1 MKKIIEKLD
10 VYLNNIKIKKK
21 IFLLYFYCI
30 MIPLVV
36 TDTVICGMFI
46 HDEEEGRKTRLKNMV
61 KSVEYM
67 LSGDADKAA
76 ALSENIYFNKYI
88 NEFLNQE
95 FSSGLDYYNQYQELL
110 KDSLFESS
118 LGTSNVVITMYT
130 DNPTV
135 VNGGKFWK
143 MESITNESWYQE
155 FTQSQQEMQMYSYYD
170 NSQITKFASIRKVSF
185 VRKLNRY
192 KRDPYEK
199 LLKIDLDYVGINE
212 NLVQSNYEDEVYV
225 CDGEK
230 IIFSNRYDMNTQQD
244 FEKITDVRRKEGEY
258 VEEFSLFGQELEIYA
273 VPQEDSFFRGIY
285 RHWPAIALLISL
297 NILIPYAMLR
307 PLRRTFTD
315 RLEILNKTL
324 SYRNQGKLE
333 EIQGIQG
340 TDEIAFLMRN
350 YNSMVQENN
359 HLIETVYKS
368 RLKQQ
373 EINIARQKAELL
385 ALHGQINPHF
395 LFNVLEN
402 IRMRSVLKQEYE
414 TAEMIEQLSI
424 MERQYVEW
432 GTDLLT
438 IQEESQFVES
448 YLKLQKYRFG
458 SRLSYSIEIQQ
469 ECSGYKIPKL
479 SLVTFVEN
487 ACVHGIE
494 DKAAHCWIF
503 VKVFTKQDAGTVYNG
518 QDAID
523 FLQDTQVDLILSD
536 IKMPVMDGITLLKRI
551 REEEISEAFFVI
563 LSGYGDFAYA
573 QQAIKYKCTDY
584 ILKPIQRQQLYSLLE
599 KVSTLYKKQKRKEIE
614 QKKMGRAYFVRYIQA
629 LLLGRGDEEALVYVN
644 KKLSFSDR
652 IRYIHMELEDEEHSL
667 EFQKMRT
674 YQKAVYQNCKAYLG
688 PEKEDLV
695 FMDIVGRKEWLDIGF
710 LYDVSIAHE
719 FGMEEEEYLRS
730 FLGNISQD
738 LPIQVR
744 SYVGDTVSSVK
755 DISESFRTAIL
766 ARSFH
771 VFQVDKNIL
780 YYSEEKTEA
789 GGKIIN
795 KASIEE
801 LLKAVEE
808 NDALKI
814 EKKARIV
821 YEELNQQNMNLEMT
835 QMNMNYLLVNLVH
848 LGLGQ
853 DDSLNQDEIIQYI
866 RKNVFENSVLR
877 GGKENFQR
885 FMQEYGEY
893 LGELRKNTSRGV
905 LGCVEK
911 EIRERYQ
918 ENLTLKEFS
927 KKYFVNSAY
936 LGQMFRKQYG
946 VSFKEYLNHYRIEKA
961 ADCLLHTDDK
971 IYQIADKVGYR
982 DLDYFINKFIAVKGC
997 TPTNYRKKAKCGV

>member
-368 RLKQQ
+368 HLKQQ

-503 VKVFTKQDAGTVYNG
+503 VKVFTKQEYLYME
-518 QDAID
+518 IE
-523 FLQDTQVDLILSD
+523 DTGS
-536 IKMPVMDGITLLKRI
+536 G
-551 REEEISEAFFVI
+551 ISEAY
-563 LSGYGDFAYA
+563 L
-573 QQAIKYKCTDY
+573 
-584 ILKPIQRQQLYSLLE
+584 
-599 KVSTLYKKQKRKEIE
+599 STLR
-614 QKKMGRAYFVRYIQA
+614 
-629 LLLGRGDEEALVYVN
+629 
-644 KKLSFSDR
+644 DR
-652 IRYIHMELEDEEHSL
+652 MEH
-667 EFQKMRT
+667 
-674 YQKAVYQNCKAYLG
+674 
-688 PEKEDLV
+688 
-695 FMDIVGRKEWLDIGF
+695 
-710 LYDVSIAHE
+710 
-719 FGMEEEEYLRS
+719 
-730 FLGNISQD
+730 
-738 LPIQVR
+738 
-744 SYVGDTVSSVK
+744 
-755 DISESFRTAIL
+755 
-766 ARSFH
+766 
-771 VFQVDKNIL
+771 
-780 YYSEEKTEA
+780 
-789 GGKIIN
+789 
-795 KASIEE
+795 ASIEM
-801 LLKAVEE
+801 LKQSGRVGVVNACLRLKMFTDGNVKFTLESEE
-808 NDALKI
+808 NVGTIVTISVPVQFLNREAEKDAK
-814 EKKARIV
+814 
-821 YEELNQQNMNLEMT
+821 
-835 QMNMNYLLVNLVH
+835 
-848 LGLGQ
+848 
-853 DDSLNQDEIIQYI
+853 S
-866 RKNVFENSVLR
+866 S
-877 GGKENFQR
+877 
-885 FMQEYGEY
+885 
-893 LGELRKNTSRGV
+893 
-905 LGCVEK
+905 
-911 EIRERYQ
+911 
-918 ENLTLKEFS
+918 
-927 KKYFVNSAY
+927 
-936 LGQMFRKQYG
+936 
-946 VSFKEYLNHYRIEKA
+946 
-961 ADCLLHTDDK
+961 DC
-971 IYQIADKVGYR
+971 
-982 DLDYFINKFIAVKGC
+982 
-997 TPTNYRKKAKCGV
+997 